1 MGAPGGRR
9 WHSGGTNITPTP
21 RASIVARYCPWWLS
35 TEFSRGRHGFGACN
49 NAVVPRE
56 VYDGFSDDAKLLF
69 RHNAEGVADGLHV
82 QKHLQGIRN
91 SATWA
96 SETRRSNA
104 HITEYADLG
113 PEALRAT
120 RAPGV
125 AARL

>member
-1 MGAPGGRR
+1 M
-9 WHSGGTNITPTP
+9 PTP
-21 RASIVARYCPWWLS
+21 SSASYSCSCRSCPWWLS

-96 SETRRSNA
+96 SETRRCDKRRSCSGA
-104 HITEYADLG
+104 CS
-113 PEALRAT
+113 R
-120 RAPGV
+120 
-125 AARL
+125 

>member
-1 MGAPGGRR
+1 MKLIT
-9 WHSGGTNITPTP
+9 SGSTP